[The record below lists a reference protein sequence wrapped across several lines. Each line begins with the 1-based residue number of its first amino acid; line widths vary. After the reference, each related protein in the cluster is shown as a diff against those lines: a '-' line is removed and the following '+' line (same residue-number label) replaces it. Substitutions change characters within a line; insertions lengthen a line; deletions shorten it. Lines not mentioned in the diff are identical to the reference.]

1 MKAQIYVNAIKH
13 GCCSARAATAIC
25 INSDNAQIL
34 TNSLNLLPKNK
45 PLSPHLY
52 PRQLTFSQQIVNSS
66 KRQTKL
72 IGNLFGSNVF
82 VVCIKV
88 HIINP
93 FIFSGD
99 DTRLNVLSQ
108 FIAIYRILTKNN
120 YILYTWYTC
129 LCPVFTAIY
138 GHTGHFCLCW
148 KAWQKWCFSMQK
160 ARILS

>member
-82 VVCIKV
+82 VICIKV
-88 HIINP
+88 HIISP
-93 FIFSGD
+93 FICSGD
-99 DTRLNVLSQ
+99 NTRLNVLSQ

-120 YILYTWYTC
+120 YILYT
-129 LCPVFTAIY
+129 
-138 GHTGHFCLCW
+138 
-148 KAWQKWCFSMQK
+148 
-160 ARILS
+160 

>member
-13 GCCSARAATAIC
+13 GCCSAHAATAIC

-82 VVCIKV
+82 
-88 HIINP
+88 
-93 FIFSGD
+93 SGD

-120 YILYTWYTC
+120 YILYT
-129 LCPVFTAIY
+129 
-138 GHTGHFCLCW
+138 
-148 KAWQKWCFSMQK
+148 
-160 ARILS
+160 

>member
-25 INSDNAQIL
+25 I
-34 TNSLNLLPKNK
+34 NSLNLLPKNK

-120 YILYTWYTC
+120 YILYT
-129 LCPVFTAIY
+129 
-138 GHTGHFCLCW
+138 
-148 KAWQKWCFSMQK
+148 
-160 ARILS
+160 

>member
-1 MKAQIYVNAIKH
+1 MKAQIYVNTIKH
-13 GCCSARAATAIC
+13 GCCSARAATTIC

-34 TNSLNLLPKNK
+34 TNSLNLLPNNK
-45 PLSPHLY
+45 PLFPHLY

-72 IGNLFGSNVF
+72 ISNLFGSNVF

-108 FIAIYRILTKNN
+108 FIVSCRNLPYFNEK
-120 YILYTWYTC
+120 
-129 LCPVFTAIY
+129 
-138 GHTGHFCLCW
+138 
-148 KAWQKWCFSMQK
+148 
-160 ARILS
+160 